1 MKCAN
6 CKRTAE
12 PGAAFCDSYCELIH
26 KQVHGE
32 QATEKLKDAAL
43 EADSLPYVWNE
54 ADALHET
61 MRSTTEGRQSLESV
75 HRSMKSGAGARH
87 AVAAKVK

>member
-12 PGAAFCDSYCELIH
+12 PGEAFCDSYCELMH
-26 KQVHGE
+26 KRAHGE

-43 EADSLPYVWNE
+43 EADSLPYVWNQR
-54 ADALHET
+54 ADEGEEQLRYDE
-61 MRSTTEGRQSLESV
+61 RDWVEGRD
-75 HRSMKSGAGARH
+75 
-87 AVAAKVK
+87 